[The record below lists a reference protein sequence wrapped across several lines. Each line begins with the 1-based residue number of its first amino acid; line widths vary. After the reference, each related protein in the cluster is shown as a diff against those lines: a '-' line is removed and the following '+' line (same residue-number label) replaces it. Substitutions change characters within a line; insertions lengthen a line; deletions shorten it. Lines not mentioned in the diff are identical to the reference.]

1 MHPLDPEMNRG
12 AGKGTPNSIANT
24 QPIKTISA
32 ELILQSETAVIGENP
47 AAVVL
52 YLQRCFGL
60 LPATAVVVAELA
72 LFARISR

>member
-1 MHPLDPEMNRG
+1 MQAPPEMNRG

-24 QPIKTISA
+24 QPNKTISA
-32 ELILQSETAVIGENP
+32 EQISQLETTVIGEKP

-52 YLQRCFGL
+52 YLQRRFGL